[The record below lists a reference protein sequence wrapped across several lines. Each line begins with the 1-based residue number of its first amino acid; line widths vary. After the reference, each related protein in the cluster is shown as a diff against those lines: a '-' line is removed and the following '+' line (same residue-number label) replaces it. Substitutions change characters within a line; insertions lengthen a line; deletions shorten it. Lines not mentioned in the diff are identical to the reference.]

1 MQVNAANLW
10 VRIMSLGEPN
20 FVYGIENSQ
29 FTHLPYT
36 ISTAPKWYC
45 TQALFVT
52 NLTTGTKMEKFWWNL
67 AADLKKS
74 FFLGTKCLE
83 IEIVGPGVEKRFS
96 ILGHKANQKS
106 LDGSKFCK
114 SWHHHS
120 VEYQGFC
127 NKQTNEW
134 ILSNNTSGVPSK
146 SYFWTTHRSTS

>member
-1 MQVNAANLW
+1 MNPILCMELKIVNLHIYPTRFQLHRNDIAHKHCLW
-10 VRIMSLGEPN
+10 QI
-20 FVYGIENSQ
+20 SQ
-29 FTHLPYT
+29 LVQ
-36 ISTAPKWYC
+36 KWKSFDEIWQP
-45 TQALFVT
+45 T
-52 NLTTGTKMEKFWWNL
+52 W
-67 AADLKKS
+67 KS

-96 ILGHKANQKS
+96 ILGHKANQKP